1 LYSPIGEGARTKGEN
16 RKVFLGFLSPFHL
29 AKMFRLAAARRRYRN
44 RPGPKEAEALAGL
57 LVAVGDRAEALGLLR
72 KARAA
77 HPRSP
82 EIKKLHDSLWAQAAG
97 AEIDALE
104 RRLRTEAKPE
114 LHARLIE
121 LHRSVKNFDRCMAA
135 SREAERKFPDSWM
148 VRLAIGKALYHRF
161 LARKSREDGKKA
173 AEYLREAARRKPDC
187 TGAYL
192 YLATLLSDLGMA
204 REAASAAEELLRLVP
219 KDARARR
226 LRDKLSVA
234 AGIPKTAA
242 SRPPAG
248 GAGREGRSAGSEVLG
263 GLIEKLQA
271 NRNVY
276 GAFVFGSDGSVLVR
290 HGTPNEHFAFE
301 GHDGA
306 IAALGRSTQAAA
318 ERMGIGRLHTCTIE
332 GDPWRIYFGDIGGG
346 GVLAVL
352 SGRNFDPNDF
362 ESLVTRFSL
371 ESVNR

>member
-1 LYSPIGEGARTKGEN
+1 LQGEN
-16 RKVFLGFLSPFHL
+16 HQVFLGFLSPFRL

-44 RPGPKEAEALAGL
+44 RPGSKEAEVLARL
-57 LVAVGDRAEALGLLR
+57 LVTVGDRAGALGFLR
-72 KARAA
+72 KARTAY
-77 HPRSP
+77 PRSP

-97 AEIDALE
+97 SEIEALE

-114 LHARLIE
+114 VMARLIE
-121 LHRSVKNFDRCMAA
+121 LLRSVKNFERCMAV
-135 SREAERKFPDSWM
+135 SREAERKFPESWM

-161 LARKSREDGKKA
+161 LARKSREDGRKA

-204 REAASAAEELLRLVP
+204 REAVSAAEELVRLVP
-219 KDARARR
+219 RDGRARR
-226 LRDKLSVA
+226 LRDKLSAA
-234 AGIPKTAA
+234 AGIPKTAG
-242 SRPPAG
+242 SRLAIVKEG
-248 GAGREGRSAGSEVLG
+248 RGAGGSEVLG

-271 NRNVY
+271 NRSVY

-306 IAALGRSTQAAA
+306 VAVLGHAAQAAA

-346 GVLAVL
+346 VLAVL

-371 ESVNR
+371 EPVNR